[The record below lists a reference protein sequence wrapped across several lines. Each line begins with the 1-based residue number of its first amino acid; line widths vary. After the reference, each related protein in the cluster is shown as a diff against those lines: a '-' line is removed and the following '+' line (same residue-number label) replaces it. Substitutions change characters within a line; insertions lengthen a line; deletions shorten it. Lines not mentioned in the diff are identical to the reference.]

1 MAKRARFLYFL
12 SQLLPGAFMDRI
24 GSLMQQAGFA
34 NIDPRKYAGFM
45 LLFTLISSLVLGFVI
60 YQFFPF
66 SPIIAV
72 AASVG
77 FLVLVAGTFFF
88 ALYFTAEARA
98 RKVEE
103 ILPEV
108 LKIIAANIRAGLTVE
123 NAIWSVSKP
132 EYGVIGDEIKKVSVA
147 TYAGKPISEAMV
159 DMTKRVDSKL
169 LERAIKLL
177 VDGIRLGGEVANL
190 LDEVARTVKSTKAL
204 KKEINNATL
213 TYIIFIIFSSII
225 VAPLLFALS
234 LYYSETSNKIAEQ
247 QSSKMDTKAMQGS
260 KGFGG
265 SSPLSS
271 FSVRTKTANT
281 ITAEDI
287 RLFAMS
293 AIAITSFFSCVL
305 IGIIQHGKA
314 LRGFK
319 LVPIFVPVALGI
331 FLVAHEVLIQAF
343 KGIVR

>member
-1 MAKRARFLYFL
+1 MGK
-12 SQLLPGAFMDRI
+12 I
-24 GSLMQQAGFA
+24 ESLMVQAGFS

-45 LLFTLISSLVLGFVI
+45 LLFTLISSIVIGYVL

-66 SPIIAV
+66 SPLIAV
-72 AASVG
+72 GGAIG
-77 FLVLVAGTFFF
+77 FLIAAGATFYF
-88 ALYFTAEARA
+88 ALYFTAESRA

-132 EYGVIGDEIKKVSVA
+132 EYGVLGDEIKKVSVA
-147 TYAGKPISEAMV
+147 TYAGKPIGDAMT

-169 LERAIKLL
+169 LERAVKLL

-190 LDEVARTVKSTKAL
+190 LDEVAKTVKSTKAL
-204 KKEINNATL
+204 RKEIRNATL
-213 TYIIFIIFSSII
+213 TYVIFIIFSSVI

-234 LYYSETSNKIAEQ
+234 LYYSETSNKIAEA
-247 QSSKMDTKAMQGS
+247 QSSKMDQNTLKGS
-260 KGFGG
+260 ASLGG

-271 FSVRTKTANT
+271 FAVRKKTADS

-287 RLFAMS
+287 KFF
-293 AIAITSFFSCVL
+293 AIAAISITAFFSSVL
-305 IGIIQHGKA
+305 IGLIQHGKA
-314 LRGFK
+314 VKGVK
-319 LVPIFVPVALGI
+319 LVPVFVPIAVGI
-331 FLVAHEVLIQAF
+331 FIVAHEVLVAAF
-343 KGIVR
+343 KGIVK